1 MAEDLPRA
9 RAMIMAGLIVS
20 TWPNGQEHK
29 ITKAGDLLPF
39 GTTLRRI
46 GEDREFVTRAG
57 GKLDGALDAFA
68 IEVRELICADI
79 GIAGGGFTDCLLR
92 RGATRVH
99 GVDVAYGQV
108 AWKIRSD
115 PRVVLHERTN
125 ARLLAPNAF
134 GERVRFVVADVSF
147 ISLAAILPAVVAQL
161 DDRAALVLLVK
172 PQFELRAEEVGEG
185 GIVRDP
191 ALRAAAVD
199 RVVAAAAELGLAFA
213 GKVESSVPGRDG
225 NVEQL
230 IHLVRG

>member
-1 MAEDLPRA
+1 
-9 RAMIMAGLIVS
+9 MAGLLVS

-29 ITKAGDLLPF
+29 ITKAGDLVPP

-57 GKLDGALDAFA
+57 GKLDGALDAFN
-68 IEVRELICADI
+68 IDVRGSICADI

-92 RGATRVH
+92 RGAARVH

-125 ARLLAPNAF
+125 ARLLTPNAF
-134 GERVRFVVADVSF
+134 GERVGFVVADVSF
-147 ISLAAILPAVVAQL
+147 ISLAAILPALIGQL
-161 DDRAALVLLVK
+161 SERAALVLLVK

-191 ALRAAAVD
+191 ALRDAAVD
-199 RVVAAAAELGLAFA
+199 RVVAAAAELGLSLA

-230 IHLVRG
+230 VHLVRG